1 MNYEN
6 QGMENTAVL
15 VEFKELSLDTPE
27 KRHEKTNGKHSVF
40 QSSST
45 VVFVVSA
52 FERKRVAC

>member
-1 MNYEN
+1 MVTIINYEN

-40 QSSST
+40 
-45 VVFVVSA
+45 
-52 FERKRVAC
+52 